1 MLSDLVSGHE
11 LSILKQ
17 RDECNLILNQFS
29 NNSLDRRLIEKNTTI
44 FKKLRS
50 KLMPENHL
58 SHYAEN
64 YYNAYQGHGRPM
76 TFVVIL
82 ASDTA
87 LKETPKFINFIQDFN
102 FLKVKP
108 QINFILLNW
117 PNLNDI
123 VQLSKNQRSQK
134 FTPLMEKLHKYL
146 KDHLI
151 DYKLHPIDLEF
162 NHNSIVSPKIFAL
175 EFKNVIEQLQGEVQ
189 QDVAWIQ
196 NFYQR
201 ENSFKN
207 LDNNQALID
216 LAIRRGVAQWA
227 EKNIFNVHQNSA
239 MNFLITSEL
248 NKRFLKCYRTEYAI
262 FNVALDAPHD

>member
-1 MLSDLVSGHE
+1 MLSDLISGHE
-11 LSILKQ
+11 LSILIQ

-29 NNSLDRRLIEKNTTI
+29 NNNLDRYLIEKNTTI

-64 YYNAYQGHGRPM
+64 YYNAYQGHGKPM

-117 PNLNDI
+117 LNLNDI
-123 VQLSKNQRSQK
+123 VELSKDQRSQK
-134 FTPLMEKLHKYL
+134 FTSLMEKLHKYL
-146 KDHLI
+146 KDYLT

-162 NHNSIVSPKIFAL
+162 NHDSIVSPEIFAL
-175 EFKNVIEQLQGEVQ
+175 EFKNVIEQPQGKIQ

-201 ENSFKN
+201 ENSYKS
-207 LDNNQALID
+207 LNNHQPLVD
-216 LAIRRGVAQWA
+216 LAIRRGTAQWA
-227 EKNIFNVHQNSA
+227 QKNIFDTHQDSS

-248 NKRFLKCYRTEYAI
+248 NKRFLKCYRADCAI